1 MKIRYLIIYIFIFIL
16 VGVFVCYKIA
26 VGDGSAELMAETTE
40 INRLIVSVEEN
51 WNEISNKKNE
61 QVAKT
66 GAVDYVVIDAESEV
80 LEYTRDDMS
89 KTISAATTH
98 YDIIRDIEVEGRIVG
113 KLIVHNP
120 SSELQHSRNKK
131 YAGLVALMLS
141 AVLLMIVIYSL
152 YVSRRVISPFANMKK
167 FAIRIASGDLETPL
181 EMDKGHIFGE
191 FTEAFD
197 IMREE
202 LRASHEREEEAVKS
216 RKELVAQLSHDI
228 KTPVASIKAMA
239 DVMSLTAENDMERD
253 TIAAIN
259 GKADQID
266 KLVSNLFHA
275 TLEELE
281 HLDVNTQEISSA
293 EINRIVRE
301 SDYLGKVSEIDIKDG
316 VVLGDELRISQVI
329 SNIIYNSYKYAG
341 TEIKVS
347 SRFEDSNLIIDISDK
362 GGGVPEEELEIIME
376 KFKRGSNAAGKDG
389 SGLGLYISKYL
400 MEKMDGGMSV
410 SNSGE
415 GLTVT
420 LFIKLA

>member
-1 MKIRYLIIYIFIFIL
+1 
-16 VGVFVCYKIA
+16 
-26 VGDGSAELMAETTE
+26 
-40 INRLIVSVEEN
+40 
-51 WNEISNKKNE
+51 
-61 QVAKT
+61 
-66 GAVDYVVIDAESEV
+66 
-80 LEYTRDDMS
+80 
-89 KTISAATTH
+89 
-98 YDIIRDIEVEGRIVG
+98 
-113 KLIVHNP
+113 
-120 SSELQHSRNKK
+120 
-131 YAGLVALMLS
+131 
-141 AVLLMIVIYSL
+141 
-152 YVSRRVISPFANMKK
+152 
-167 FAIRIASGDLETPL
+167 
-181 EMDKGHIFGE
+181 
-191 FTEAFD
+191 
-197 IMREE
+197 
-202 LRASHEREEEAVKS
+202 
-216 RKELVAQLSHDI
+216 
-228 KTPVASIKAMA
+228 
-239 DVMSLTAENDMERD
+239 MERD

-329 SNIIYNSYKYAG
+329 GNIIYNSYKYAG

-362 GGGVPEEELEIIME
+362 GG
-376 KFKRGSNAAGKDG
+376 SSAAGKDG